1 MAAELFVKKGTTI
14 MVVPFELC
22 DAGRAAYPASR
33 THVRQE
39 PFLTSAS
46 LSFDKVQF
54 RNAHIN

>member
-1 MAAELFVKKGTTI
+1 

-54 RNAHIN
+54 CNTHID